1 MYTSLITVIGTA
13 AFVLLIVFLNPD
25 KIEKWAS
32 LFWKV
37 LSSCGRL
44 FRGAHKRYVKHDL
57 QSRVNAF
64 VSSLKR
70 IVPAIATDRFTL
82 EYVDSD
88 MTRKA
93 FMDGGRAVIRLRRED
108 PEDLNFVHG
117 AYLFTSQC
125 LLEKPKRYLAPSQ
138 KEALDLFVCSKIIE
152 AQKSSV
158 RAIYVDEYLHPKT
171 RDPKSAVSRYLD
183 SFESIEEGRLFFPV
197 LLQELEFLGERVF
210 GGRKDSRINVEVRD
224 LISFLRRV
232 AERVVGQEIELE
244 FEGQYCRFGIVIVGK
259 SSVISSL
266 SIQPYVN
273 FIKRNLVSR
282 EAETIYVLGDFKHR
296 ESIDRIGAEFSS
308 SYERIR
314 HRLAR
319 RKIRFEDGTEDTVDQ
334 YLVVLRKRALPLLRS
349 SRE

>member
-1 MYTSLITVIGTA
+1 MYMTAIAMLGTA
-13 AFVLLIVFLNPD
+13 GVVLLIVFLNPD
-25 KIEKWAS
+25 KTEKWAS

-37 LSSCGRL
+37 LAGCGRL
-44 FRGAHKRYVKHDL
+44 FRGAHRRYVKHDL
-57 QSRVNAF
+57 QSRVNEF

-70 IVPAIATDRFTL
+70 SAPALATDRLAL
-82 EYVDSD
+82 EYVDPD
-88 MTRKA
+88 LNRKA
-93 FMDGGRAVIRLRRED
+93 FLDGGRAVIRLKRDD

-138 KEALDLFVCSKIIE
+138 REALDLFVCGKLIE

-158 RAIYVDEYLHPKT
+158 RSIYIDEYLHPRT
-171 RDPKSAVSRYLD
+171 RNPKSAISKYLD

-210 GGRKDSRINVEVRD
+210 GGRKDSRINVEVKS

-232 AERVVGQEIELE
+232 AERVVGEEMELE
-244 FEGQYCRFGIVIVGK
+244 FEGQYCRFGIVIVGRAE
-259 SSVISSL
+259 VISL

-273 FIKRNLVSR
+273 FIRRELVPR
-282 EAETIYVLGDFKHR
+282 DAESIYVLGDSRHR
-296 ESIDRIGAEFSS
+296 ESIDRIAVEFASG
-308 SYERIR
+308 YERIR

-319 RKIRFEDGTEDTVDQ
+319 RKIRFGDGSEESVDQ
-334 YLVVLRKRALPLLRS
+334 YLVVLRRRALPLVRAS
-349 SRE
+349 NR